1 MENYIITISTFT
13 EWQMISTKKLAKAKK
28 KFFALA
34 EMLSEEHDY
43 LAIFEQLKKLKL
55 DDKKER
61 SDIINIVKT
70 FGIERIKKISH

>member
-1 MENYIITISTFT
+1 
-13 EWQMISTKKLAKAKK
+13 
-28 KFFALA
+28 
-34 EMLSEEHDY
+34 MLSEEHDY